1 MMTIERLNE
10 LKEWVGYMKRYGVAE
25 GNAVIGLIDAE
36 IKRQS
41 DDNDPTIEEIAKVTG
56 WMLRMREA
64 FKRGDE

>member
-1 MMTIERLNE
+1 MKIERLTE

-36 IKRQS
+36 IERQS
-41 DDNDPTIEEIAKVTG
+41 NGNEPMVEEIAKVTG